1 MKYSLLLLLVW
12 IAFVPISV
20 AQEMEFAQWK
30 INRQVEL
37 TGEDGWLNLV
47 GLIWMKADSP
57 YLEEVNANI
66 LGFGKNSGPT
76 TLGKFEFGEDS
87 IWFEPTELAIK
98 GMKNSIPSNRMLVYP
113 IAYGTGGGVYY
124 KNWKWTLIQRGGNY
138 ALRLRDLNHPNL
150 QKFTPTPTFDYNSA
164 YRFTAKLD
172 PRFNQTLEIPNVLG
186 QLITWKV
193 IGVLQFVREGQ
204 QFELLVL
211 DELGKLFV
219 LFSDETSAL
228 ETYPTGRYLYVNPP
242 DVKGMTLLDFNYAY
256 NPPCAYTE
264 FATCPIPPKSNR
276 LPFAVLAG
284 EKMPEGHE

>member
-1 MKYSLLLLLVW
+1 MKPW
-12 IAFVPISV
+12 ILFFFFLAFAGVSM
-20 AQEMEFAQWK
+20 AQESDFSQWK
-30 INRQVEL
+30 LKRQAEL

-47 GLIWMKADSP
+47 GLYWMEADSP
-57 YLEEVNANI
+57 YLEEVNSNT
-66 LGFGKNSGPT
+66 LSFGKSSGSA
-76 TLGKFEFGEDS
+76 TLGKFEFGQDS
-87 IWFEPTELAIK
+87 VWFEPTELAIQNK
-98 GMKNSIPSNRMLVYP
+98 SNTAQSKRILVYP

-124 KNWKWTLIQRGGNY
+124 KNWKWSIIQRGGKY

-150 QKFTPTPTFDYNSA
+150 QNFTPTPTFDYNPA
-164 YRFTAKLD
+164 FRFTAKLV

-193 IGVLQFVREGQ
+193 IGVLQFDREGQ
-204 QFELLVL
+204 QVELLVL
-211 DELGKLFV
+211 DELGKLFI

-242 DVKGMTLLDFNYAY
+242 DGKGMTTLDFNYAY

-276 LPFAVLAG
+276 LPFAVPAG
-284 EKMPEGHE
+284 EKMPDGH

>member
-1 MKYSLLLLLVW
+1 MKFSFLLLICLS
-12 IAFVPISV
+12 FVGITV
-20 AQEMEFAQWK
+20 AQELEFAQWK
-30 INRQVEL
+30 IKRKIEL

-47 GLIWMKADSP
+47 GLIWMEKDAP
-57 YLEEVNANI
+57 YLEEVNANT
-66 LGFGKNSGPT
+66 LGFGKISGAT
-76 TLGKFEFGEDS
+76 TLGKFEFVQDS
-87 IWFEPTELAIK
+87 VWFEPSKLAIQK
-98 GMKNSIPSNRMLVYP
+98 VSNEALSTRILVYP
-113 IAYGTGGGVYY
+113 IGYGSGEGVYY

-150 QKFTPTPTFDYNSA
+150 KNFIPTSTFDYNAA
-164 YRFTAKLD
+164 YRFRAKMV

-193 IGVLQFVREGQ
+193 IGVLQFERAGQ

-219 LFSDETSAL
+219 LFSDETSAI

-242 DVKGMTLLDFNYAY
+242 DEQGMTTLDFNYAY

-284 EKMPEGHE
+284 ELMPEGHE

>member
-1 MKYSLLLLLVW
+1 M
-12 IAFVPISV
+12 PISV

-57 YLEEVNANI
+57 YLEEVNANT

-150 QKFTPTPTFDYNSA
+150 QKFTPTPTFDYNPDF
-164 YRFTAKLD
+164 RFTAKLD

-193 IGVLQFVREGQ
+193 IGVLQFEREGQ

-228 ETYPTGRYLYVNPP
+228 ETYPTGRYLYANPP
-242 DVKGMTLLDFNYAY
+242 DGKGMTILDFNYAY

-276 LPFAVLAG
+276 LPFAVPAG
-284 EKMPEGHE
+284 EKIPEGH

>member
-1 MKYSLLLLLVW
+1 MKYSLLLLVW
-12 IAFVPISV
+12 LAFVPISV
-20 AQEMEFAQWK
+20 AQELEFAQWK
-30 INRQVEL
+30 IKRQVEL

-47 GLIWMKADSP
+47 GLIWMKVDSP
-57 YLEEVNANI
+57 YLEEVNSTT
-66 LGFGKNSGPT
+66 LGFGKNSGSA
-76 TLGKFEFGEDS
+76 TLGKFEFGQDS
-87 IWFEPTELAIK
+87 VWFEPSELAIK
-98 GMKNSIPSNRMLVYP
+98 AMANSTPSKRMLVYP

-124 KNWKWTLIQRGGNY
+124 KNWKWSIIQRGGNY

-150 QKFTPTPTFDYNSA
+150 QNFTPTPTFDYNPA
-164 YRFTAKLD
+164 YLFAVKLE
-172 PRFNQTLEIPNVLG
+172 PKFNQTLEIPNVLG

-193 IGVLQFVREGQ
+193 IGVLHFEREGQ
-204 QFELLVL
+204 KFELLVL

-242 DVKGMTLLDFNYAY
+242 DVKGMTILDFNYAY

-276 LPFAVLAG
+276 LPFAVTAG